1 LYTQQ
6 LNTSIKGNRAL
17 LLLLPPDVVKS
28 VKVREPAPTG
38 TVGCMAGLLMSG
50 LGTVLVTHPSPHMI
64 LPLRFSPTL
73 QALKDTMTMLTK
85 QLL

>member
-1 LYTQQ
+1 MYTQQ

-17 LLLLPPDVVKS
+17 LLLLPPDVVES
-28 VKVREPAPTG
+28 VKVREPAPRMHG
-38 TVGCMAGLLMSG
+38 RLLMPG
-50 LGTVLVTHPSPHMI
+50 LGTVVVVTHPSPHMI